1 MPNLT
6 YEISETPLNKI
17 KMNLLYISQSIYG
30 DDWHSSM
37 HTHHCTE
44 FFYVTRGTGLF
55 QTDGGT
61 TTLHEDDLMIV
72 NPNVSHTEIGIKGE
86 TFEYIVLGFEGMEFY
101 NADFNQHIQV
111 FQANYQDYKH
121 EILFY
126 VKPALLEAKNKEQHS
141 KALSQHLWAILMIN
155 IIRRSN
161 IQLTVSPS
169 QKVNKEC
176 IFVENYINDHYKE
189 NITLDQLAELAYVN
203 KYYLAHTFKK
213 QKGISPINYL
223 LEKRIEEAKYLL
235 KTTNLSVNEIGRIV
249 GFSSQSYF
257 AQSFKRA
264 LGKTPLEFRK
274 NKSETE

>member
-1 MPNLT
+1 
-6 YEISETPLNKI
+6 
-17 KMNLLYISQSIYG
+17 
-30 DDWHSSM
+30 
-37 HTHHCTE
+37 
-44 FFYVTRGTGLF
+44 
-55 QTDGGT
+55 
-61 TTLHEDDLMIV
+61 
-72 NPNVSHTEIGIKGE
+72 
-86 TFEYIVLGFEGMEFY
+86 
-101 NADFNQHIQV
+101 
-111 FQANYQDYKH
+111 
-121 EILFY
+121 
-126 VKPALLEAKNKEQHS
+126 
-141 KALSQHLWAILMIN
+141 MIN

-235 KTTNLSVNEIGRIV
+235 RTTNLSVNEIGRIV

-274 NKSETE
+274 SNSEKE

>member
-44 FFYVTRGTGLF
+44 LFYVTRGTGLF
-55 QTDGGT
+55 QTEEGT
-61 TTLHEDDLMIV
+61 TKLHEDDLMIV
-72 NPNVSHTEIGIKGE
+72 NPNVNHTELGIKGE
-86 TFEYIVLGFEGMEFY
+86 FFEYIALGFEGMEFY

-111 FQANYQDYKH
+111 FKANYQDYKH

-126 VKPALLEAKNKEQHS
+126 LKTLLLEAKNKDQHY
-141 KALSQHLWAILMIN
+141 KELCQNLLEILMIN

-176 IFVENYINDHYKE
+176 IFVENYINDHDKE
-189 NITLDQLAELAYVN
+189 IITLDQLAELAYVN

-235 KTTNLSVNEIGRIV
+235 RTTNLSVNEIGRIV

-274 NKSETE
+274 SNSEKE